1 MLYLLYIW
9 FSLDGEGDSM
19 DSKHIFPFYG
29 DAIGIACPGQ
39 FEEIFPPIGI
49 SMWVGLV
56 LFCRSLRPSVEGV
69 SSRFEDN
76 LNLDEFAE
84 RGGKGVVTEL
94 IEVIAINSVAVAGC
108 QGHTVLSIC
117 AITTH
122 GAPSHGGGRSAEG
135 RRRHAF
141 RDGVDAPVVVRLL
154 DAAPL
159 LDLFPDAFHDGH
171 LVDDGRVCRVHL
183 HRLGAPL
190 EIRSVAKD
198 TDDPRP
204 DAVSGAGRQCL

>member
-122 GAPSHGGGRSAEG
+122 GAPSHGGGRSA
-135 RRRHAF
+135 
-141 RDGVDAPVVVRLL
+141 LL
-154 DAAPL
+154 H
-159 LDLFPDAFHDGH
+159 LDLAE
-171 LVDDGRVCRVHL
+171 LVAL
-183 HRLGAPL
+183 LGGQ
-190 EIRSVAKD
+190 
-198 TDDPRP
+198 PRCP
-204 DAVSGAGRQCL
+204 SSRPRAYPR